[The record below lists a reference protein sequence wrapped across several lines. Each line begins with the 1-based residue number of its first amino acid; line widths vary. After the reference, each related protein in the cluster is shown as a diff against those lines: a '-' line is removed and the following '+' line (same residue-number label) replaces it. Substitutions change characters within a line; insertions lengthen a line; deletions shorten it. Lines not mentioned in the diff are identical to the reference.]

1 MRLYKMEL
9 YKLCCR
15 KIFVM
20 GVILVIGIILTVFN
34 AHVAAEEASVDGTC
48 YTGYRAVQMNRQ
60 ITKEFRGVLTDEKVN
75 QIEEKYY
82 RDTNFLNRFV
92 MNYLSN
98 GSLIAESDLGAV
110 KEITGQEIM
119 LEYYQGWNT
128 FLEVMLTGMIVG
140 SILILFSIS
149 VIFANEGQT
158 KMLQIIFTTKEGREK
173 EVYAKIAAAM
183 TVAVSVWAVIFFL
196 DLLLCGFVYGLD
208 GLDCYNGMVL
218 SYLFPWPEKMIPMRS
233 YIMTAAMLSLFGMV
247 SLCAITICVSAYN
260 KNNLHALSAAAIC
273 YVAPVVIAILTDG
286 FNGAAKILCAAP
298 VFMVIH
304 IVIENIYNI
313 RIMLLIIAVLSSIVC
328 TMKAKREY
336 SSQQVV

>member
-15 KIFVM
+15 KIFIM
-20 GVILVIGIILTVFN
+20 GAILVIGIVLVVFHTH
-34 AHVAAEEASVDGTC
+34 AAAEEASVDGTC
-48 YTGYRAVQMNRQ
+48 YTGYRAVQVNRQ
-60 ITKEFRGVLTDEKVN
+60 ITEEFRGVLTDEKVD
-75 QIEEKYY
+75 QIEEKYSG
-82 RDTNFLNRFV
+82 DTNFLSRFV
-92 MNYLSN
+92 MSYLSYG
-98 GSLIAESDLGAV
+98 GSIADSDLGAV
-110 KEITGQEIM
+110 KEMTGQEIM

-196 DLLLCGFVYGLD
+196 DLLLCGIVYGLD

-233 YIMTAAMLSLFGMV
+233 YIMTAAVLSLFGVV
-247 SLCAITICVSAYN
+247 SLCASTICVSANN

-273 YVAPVVIAILTDG
+273 YVAPVVIAMLTDEL
-286 FNGAAKILCAAP
+286 NGAARILCAAP

-304 IVIENIYNI
+304 IVIEDIYNI
-313 RIMLLIIAVLSSIVC
+313 RAMPLIIAVLISIVC
-328 TMKAKREY
+328 TVIARRKY
-336 SSQQVV
+336 SRQQVV